1 VAWQA
6 QQLSLI
12 LDDRYRTLKRETPEQ
27 DLQQALAQHLGEPLS
42 VSIQLQ
48 TFDAA
53 QHQQTP
59 AYRRQQADLER
70 RQQALQRLRDD
81 PLVQALQNTFAAVLD
96 EKTLR
101 LP

>member
-12 LDDRYRTLKRETPEQ
+12 LDDRHKTLKRETPEQ
-27 DLQQALAQHLGEPLS
+27 DLQQALAQHLEEPLS
-42 VSIQLQ
+42 VTIQVQ
-48 TFDAA
+48 TFDAW
-53 QHQQTP
+53 QRQQTP

-70 RQQALQRLRDD
+70 RQQALQNLRDD